1 MLLSKLFFKI
11 KKNIIFIYFQ
21 KKNNTLKN
29 NHYYNSKHTLSS
41 FKYLFNNDAIIF
53 FISHQNLIRN
63 ATPWLAMYV
72 SSNYM

>member
-11 KKNIIFIYFQ
+11 KKYYFDIFS
-21 KKNNTLKN
+21 KKNTLKN

-53 FISHQNLIRN
+53 FISHQNLIDQKCHSM
-63 ATPWLAMYV
+63 ACYV
-72 SSNYM
+72 YL